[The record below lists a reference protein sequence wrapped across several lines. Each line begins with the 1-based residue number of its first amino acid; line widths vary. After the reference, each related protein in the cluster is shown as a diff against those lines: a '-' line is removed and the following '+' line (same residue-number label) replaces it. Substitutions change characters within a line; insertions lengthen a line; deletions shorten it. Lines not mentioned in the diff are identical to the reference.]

1 MRLLL
6 LGGTAWLGGQIAGIA
21 VERGH
26 SVTALARGTSGP
38 VPPGVHLVVA
48 DRDTPD
54 TRDSPDTPDA
64 YAAVPGEWDAVLDV
78 TRHPGHVRGAASALN
93 ERAAYFALVSSAS
106 VYAANDTPGGT
117 TTDPLLPPIDT
128 DLMQGPEVYGE
139 AKVACEQAALAGFGA
154 DRTLIARAGL
164 IGGPGDE
171 SSRSGYWPWRFAH
184 PGTPDGA
191 VVVPDVP
198 GLATQVIDVRDLA
211 GWLVDC
217 CERRTAGIVDAVGE
231 MMSLPEHLAVARA
244 VAGHQGQVLRADPDW
259 LVAQGI
265 QHWSG
270 ERSLPMWL
278 PLPEYA
284 GFMARA
290 EAPARAVGLHPRPL
304 AQTLADALA
313 WEESRG
319 AVTDRA
325 SGLSD
330 DDARDLAERLRS
342 GATTG

>member
-1 MRLLL
+1 MKLLL
-6 LGGTAWLGGQIAGIA
+6 LGGTAWLGGQIASLA

-38 VPPGVHLVVA
+38 VPPGVHFVVS
-48 DRDTPD
+48 DRDAPE
-54 TRDSPDTPDA
+54 P
-64 YAAVPGEWDAVLDV
+64 YAAVAGDWDAVLDV
-78 TRHPGHVRGAASALN
+78 TRHPGHVRGAAAALN
-93 ERAAYFALVSSAS
+93 ERTAYLALVSSAS
-106 VYAANDTPGGT
+106 VYAAHDNPGGT
-117 TTDPLLPPIDT
+117 TSDPLLAPIDT
-128 DLMQGPEVYGE
+128 DLMETSEVYGE
-139 AKVACEQAALAGFGA
+139 AKAACERAAVAGFGA

-198 GLATQVIDVRDLA
+198 ALSTQLIDVRDLA
-211 GWLVDC
+211 AWLVEC
-217 CERRTAGIVDAVGE
+217 CERHTAGIIDAVGE
-231 MMSLPEHLAVARA
+231 TVSLTEHLAIART
-244 VAGHQGQVLRADPDW
+244 VAGHQGPVLRADPDW

-290 EAPARAVGLHPRPL
+290 EGPARTAGLHPRPL
-304 AQTLADALA
+304 TQTLADALE

-319 AVTDRA
+319 ATERS

-330 DDARDLAERLRS
+330 HDARELARQLAQRLRTD
-342 GATTG
+342 ATTG

>member
-26 SVTALARGTSGP
+26 SVTALARGTSGA

-48 DRDTPD
+48 DRDAPG
-54 TRDSPDTPDA
+54 A
-64 YAAVPGEWDAVLDV
+64 YAAAAGDWDSVLDV
-78 TRHPGHVRGAASALN
+78 TRHPGHVRGAVAALR
-93 ERAAYFALVSSAS
+93 ERAAYFAFVSSAS
-106 VYAANDTPGGT
+106 VYAAHDTPGGT
-117 TTDPLLPPIDT
+117 TGGALLPPIDT
-128 DLMQGPEVYGE
+128 DRMASPEVYGE

-184 PGTPDGA
+184 PGSPDGA

-198 GLATQVIDVRDLA
+198 ALPTQVIDVRDLSA
-211 GWLVDC
+211 WLVDC

-231 MMSLPEHLAVARA
+231 TMSLAEHLAVARS
-244 VAGHQGQVLRADPDW
+244 VAGHHGPVLRADPDW

-270 ERSLPMWL
+270 ERSLPLWL

-284 GFMARA
+284 GFMAHV
-290 EAPARAVGLHPRPL
+290 EAPARAAGLHPRPL

-313 WEESRG
+313 WEESRD
-319 AVTDRA
+319 AATERA
-325 SGLSD
+325 SGLRD
-330 DDARDLAERLRS
+330 DEARDLTERFRT

>member
-21 VERGH
+21 VDRGH
-26 SVTALARGTSGP
+26 SVTALARGTSGS
-38 VPPGVHLVVA
+38 VPPGVRLVVA

-54 TRDSPDTPDA
+54 TPDTRDTPDT
-64 YAAVPGEWDAVLDV
+64 YAAVPGEWDAVIDV

-154 DRTLIARAGL
+154 DRTLIARAG
-164 IGGPGDE
+164 
-171 SSRSGYWPWRFAH
+171 RFAH

-330 DDARDLAERLRS
+330 DDASDLAERLRS

>member
-1 MRLLL
+1 MKLLL
-6 LGGTAWLGGQIAGIA
+6 LGGTAWLGGQIASLA

-26 SVTALARGTSGP
+26 SVTALARGISGP

-48 DRDTPD
+48 DRDTSEP
-54 TRDSPDTPDA
+54 

-78 TRHPGHVRGAASALN
+78 TRHPGHVRGAAAALT

-106 VYAANDTPGGT
+106 VYAAHDNPGGT
-117 TTDPLLPPIDT
+117 TSDPLLPPIDT
-128 DLMQGPEVYGE
+128 DLMESSEVYGE
-139 AKVACEQAALAGFGA
+139 AKVACEQVAVAGFGA

-198 GLATQVIDVRDLA
+198 ALSTQLIDVRDLA
-211 GWLVDC
+211 AWLVDC
-217 CERRTAGIVDAVGE
+217 CERHTPGIIDAVGE
-231 MMSLPEHLAVARA
+231 TVSLTEHLAIART
-244 VAGHQGQVLRADPDW
+244 VAGHQGPVLRADPDW

-290 EAPARAVGLHPRPL
+290 EGPARAAGLHPRPL
-304 AQTLADALA
+304 AHTLADALA
-313 WEESRG
+313 WEEGRG

-330 DDARDLAERLRS
+330 DDARDLARQLAQRLRS